1 LEKHSL
7 SNLGLPSGV
16 LIIVILSHAP
26 SKHKFATSWDIHLS
40 LVRRRGS
47 SISPVLLMAV
57 KRYAAVRVSGHAKKN
72 QDVLAPYVYF
82 SVGPASAM
90 GSGRVG
96 CSSYLSSCPFLSIL
110 RPHTVYIMFFFPSAT
125 DASTIYTGLSSSRCF
140 PRSSSLGSYW
150 AKLSWV
156 GDQRAHS
163 TSFAVLLT
171 CFFLV
176 VCTARL
182 VGFLPFVALR
192 TAYATTDPRE
202 IMRIWGLGVPR

>member
-1 LEKHSL
+1 
-7 SNLGLPSGV
+7 
-16 LIIVILSHAP
+16 
-26 SKHKFATSWDIHLS
+26 
-40 LVRRRGS
+40 VRRRGS

-96 CSSYLSSCPFLSIL
+96 CSSYLSICICPFLD
-110 RPHTVYIMFFFPSAT
+110 HTVYIMFFSPFGHRWFNNIYWLFIFTLVSAVIVARELLGET
-125 DASTIYTGLSSSRCF
+125 QLGRRSTGAQHVFCCVVDL
-140 PRSSSLGSYW
+140 
-150 AKLSWV
+150 
-156 GDQRAHS
+156 
-163 TSFAVLLT
+163 
-171 CFFLV
+171 FFLV

-192 TAYATTDPRE
+192 TVNATTDPRE
-202 IMRIWGLGVPR
+202 IMRIWGLGVLRPVMSVIVTCCKDNSIGT

>member
-1 LEKHSL
+1 
-7 SNLGLPSGV
+7 
-16 LIIVILSHAP
+16 
-26 SKHKFATSWDIHLS
+26 
-40 LVRRRGS
+40 
-47 SISPVLLMAV
+47 MAV

-96 CSSYLSSCPFLSIL
+96 CSSYLSICICPFLD
-110 RPHTVYIMFFFPSAT
+110 HTVYIMFFPPSAT
-125 DASTIYTGLSSSRCF
+125 DGSTIYTGFSSSRWF
-140 PRSSSLGSYW
+140 LRSSSLGSYW

-171 CFFLV
+171 CSSWSCALHGLW
-176 VCTARL
+176 A
-182 VGFLPFVALR
+182 FLPFVALR
-192 TAYATTDPRE
+192 TVNATTDPRE
-202 IMRIWGLGVPR
+202 IMRIWGLGVLRPVMSVIVTCCKDNSIGT